1 MIGCKLIRIKIFSP
15 KFAYKLC
22 QPLQCQ
28 FVIQIILIKYIQR
41 KNYVLNYFII
51 WSNPVSYAKLR
62 PETEIKSR
70 SFVQLRAVNNNEANK
85 YKYIFRK
92 FVHVE

>member
-1 MIGCKLIRIKIFSP
+1 MSTIKIPIGYPNNWNKIYS
-15 KFAYKLC
+15 K
-22 QPLQCQ
+22 
-28 FVIQIILIKYIQR
+28 
-41 KNYVLNYFII
+41 KNYLLNYFII

-70 SFVQLRAVNNNEANK
+70 SFVQLRAVNNNEVNK

-92 FVHVE
+92 FVHVEWSMLNSWCIKNAL